1 MEKAILTI
9 TLQKMEKNCRIM
21 GKNLNKKKKNRNFA
35 R

>member
-21 GKNLNKKKKNRNFA
+21 GKNLYIYKKNRNFA

>member
-21 GKNLNKKKKNRNFA
+21 EKNLYIYKKSCKFA

>member
-21 GKNLNKKKKNRNFA
+21 GKNLYIYKKS
-35 R
+35 

>member
-9 TLQKMEKNCRIM
+9 RLQKMEKNCRIM
-21 GKNLNKKKKNRNFA
+21 GKNLYIYKKNRNFA